1 MLIFLIVIVGL
12 SILILGH
19 EAGHFLCAKLFG
31 LKVDEFGIGFPPR
44 IFSIRRYRGM
54 NVVPVATERETI
66 DVTER
71 DAMGNVIEETIV
83 AEREIDTDIPVTKWR
98 FFWGKQPEKDIKG
111 LAPGDTVYSV
121 NWLPFGGFVRISG
134 ERGEFAMVEDN
145 PISPATAE
153 SANSCELADR
163 ENSPGDQLLVADHSR
178 LFFTQPAWKKSIIVI
193 AGIMVNFIL
202 GWLLISAVLMIGTPK
217 ALVITGIEAGSPAA
231 TVHIA
236 AGDVVKNFTD
246 AQSFINFVNAHRG
259 QPTEIILLRNGKEVD
274 ITVTPRVNV
283 GPNEGAIGVAL
294 SEGGT
299 VREPFFQALWDGLRT
314 SFILA
319 GMIFQVLWQLI
330 RSLFAHGTL
339 LAGVV
344 GPVGIFGVAEQTG
357 RIGFIYLVQLLGII
371 SLNLAV
377 VNLIPF
383 PALDGGRFLM
393 VIIEKIKG
401 SAIPEKVEAWVN
413 GLGFAFLLLLMLL
426 LTIRDVR
433 GLF

>member
-1 MLIFLIVIVGL
+1 MIIFILVLIGL
-12 SILILGH
+12 SVLILGH

-44 IFSIRRYRGM
+44 IW
-54 NVVPVATERETI
+54 A
-66 DVTER
+66 
-71 DAMGNVIEETIV
+71 
-83 AEREIDTDIPVTKWR
+83 K
-98 FFWGKQPEKDIKG
+98 KK
-111 LAPGDTVYSV
+111 GDTEYSV

-145 PISPATAE
+145 FIDGAVVEAPKPRD
-153 SANSCELADR
+153 DR
-163 ENSPGDQLLVADHSR
+163 RAFYS
-178 LFFTQPAWKKSIIVI
+178 QPTWKKSVIVL
-193 AGIMVNFIL
+193 AGIVVNFVL
-202 GWLLISAVLMIGTPK
+202 GWLLVSTVLMIGTPK
-217 ALVITGIEAGSPAA
+217 ALVITGTETGSPAA
-231 TVHIA
+231 AANIM

-246 AQSFINFVNAHRG
+246 SQSFIHFVNTHRG
-259 QPTEIILLRNGKEVD
+259 QPTEIPLLRNGKEVD
-274 ITVTPRVNV
+274 VTVTPRANV

-294 SEGGT
+294 AEGGT
-299 VREPFFQALWDGLRT
+299 TREPFFRALWDGLQT

-319 GMIFQVLWQLI
+319 GMIFQTLWQLI
-330 RSLFAHGTL
+330 KNLFVHASLLT
-339 LAGVV
+339 GVV
-344 GPVGIFGVAEQTG
+344 GPIGIFGIAEETG
-357 RIGFIYLVQLLGII
+357 KIGAIYLVQLIGII

-401 SAIPEKVEAWVN
+401 SAIPEKIEAWIN